1 MLAKTVEKSG
11 KDWDVRLPYVLFAY
25 RSSPQESTRESPFFL
40 LYGCDPTLPAETTIT
55 PPPTR
60 TEICIDN
67 YKAEVL
73 HNMQEAW
80 KLARKN
86 IKKVQKR
93 QKNYDRHA
101 RQPTYQ
107 VGDRVFV
114 YVPSAKS
121 GKAYK
126 FALPYKGPYCVL
138 DISDNVACLQLV
150 DQPKSDTIHVAIS
163 LLRHCPTQ
171 CLPTKQ
177 AEDPQ
182 NIAEAVNQPNENEDG
197 SPTTNHSTTAEMSTE
212 MPWKNRL
219 RQRQQRNLANVNF
232 MTRTSLNKEGEM

>member
-1 MLAKTVEKSG
+1 
-11 KDWDVRLPYVLFAY
+11 
-25 RSSPQESTRESPFFL
+25 
-40 LYGCDPTLPAETTIT
+40 
-55 PPPTR
+55 
-60 TEICIDN
+60 
-67 YKAEVL
+67 
-73 HNMQEAW
+73 MQEAW
-80 KLARKN
+80 ELARKN
-86 IKKVQKR
+86 IKKAQKR
-93 QKNYDRHA
+93 QKKNYDRHA

-150 DQPKSDTIHVAIS
+150 DQPKSDTIRVAIS
-163 LLRHCPTQ
+163 RLRHCPNQ
-171 CLPTKQ
+171 CLPTEQ

-182 NIAEAVNQPNENEDG
+182 DIAEAVNQPNDNDDG
-197 SPTTNHSTTAEMSTE
+197 SPTTTTAETSTE